1 MTILEALKPKTFYE
15 SLSQVIRNYS
25 NWVFYKKTMVRL
37 FENGTLKQYGL
48 RLDSQKIVTPA
59 VVNTFTNNVKKPA
72 KTSRGM
78 FSRPKYR
85 AYYVLN
91 LEPETLMMGSEV
103 LELEKSRIYES
114 LLKKKVMFEDAG
126 LGELIEAKT
135 DRIKTDDFYAYLIQ
149 IKYRSTAAFSDV
161 AYILLWA
168 VSVVTLTYFVI
179 HWSIAYKAIFAW
191 ILSTMTAK

>member
-15 SLSQVIRNYS
+15 SLSRVIRNYA
-25 NWVFYKKTMVRL
+25 NLLFYRKTMVRL
-37 FENGTLKQYGL
+37 LENGTLKQYGL
-48 RLDSQKIVTPA
+48 RLDTQKIVTPP
-59 VVNTFTNNVKKPA
+59 VVDTFTNRVKKPA

-149 IKYRSTAAFSDV
+149 IKYRSTSTFSDV
-161 AYILLWA
+161 VYVLLWA
-168 VSVVTLTYFVI
+168 ASVITLTYFII
-179 HWSIAYKAIFAW
+179 HWAIAYKAIFAW
-191 ILSTMTAK
+191 ISSIMTAK